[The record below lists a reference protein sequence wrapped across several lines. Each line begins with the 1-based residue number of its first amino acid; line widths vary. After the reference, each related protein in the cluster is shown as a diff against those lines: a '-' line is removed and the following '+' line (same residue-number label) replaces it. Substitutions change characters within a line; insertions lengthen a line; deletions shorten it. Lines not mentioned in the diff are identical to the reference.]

1 MDSETSDLLA
11 PSKETSRTS
20 SDGRCFYICHQN
32 LTTFPFSK
40 KDCACGHCYSNSQFH
55 TIEMFF
61 FNGFLVLLFLRGRR
75 LLFRYTFPVQTIS
88 VDFSIVMV
96 YTV

>member
-32 LTTFPFSK
+32 LTTFPFLKMIAHVDIVTAIHSSILLK
-40 KDCACGHCYSNSQFH
+40 C
-55 TIEMFF
+55 FF

-75 LLFRYTFPVQTIS
+75 LLFRYTFSVQTIS